1 MAIADRLNDLWGG
14 VIDNVMLDI
23 DHHAAE
29 FAIRVTEVGMV
40 TRYRLRFSGVVL
52 FHFLDERLMG
62 DWNYAELTEI
72 ECKVQS
78 DESVVTEIGMW
89 GVARL
94 TIHSLGIDLA
104 EIDSAAKGA
113 TSE

>member
-29 FAIRVTEVGMV
+29 FAIRVTDVGRV
-40 TRYRLRFSGVVL
+40 TRYRLRFSGVVD
-52 FHFLDERLMG
+52 FHFVDERLMG

-72 ECKVQS
+72 ECKLQS
-78 DESVVTEIGMW
+78 DESIVTEIGMW

-94 TIHSLGIDLA
+94 TVHSLGIDLTEA
-104 EIDSAAKGA
+104 DSTANGA
-113 TSE
+113 PNE